1 MNIKKCTICGME
13 YEENE
18 KLNIDESSKIDVCES
33 CMDKLKVYGEE
44 RGSEKLKNLAKSMSS
59 NRLYRPHILK
69 KELDRYVIGQE
80 DTKKKIAV
88 EVCNH
93 YKRMNLD
100 SDMEMEAEIPKNN
113 ILLLGPSGSGK
124 TYILEVLSKILQ
136 VPLVI
141 GDATSLTENGY
152 VGKDVDTLLSQLIDM
167 ADGDIETAEKGII
180 YIDEIDKL
188 ANRGD
193 GESTKKV
200 GQSGVQASLLKII
213 DGMDYCFEKTGE
225 VINTR
230 NILFVCGGAFE
241 GMTDIIEKRICKK
254 SSIGFLKE
262 DTITKTEKSKLLHQV
277 TTDDLIEYGLITE
290 FIGRLHLVTTL
301 DELTEKDLEKILVEP
316 KNSIIK
322 QYETLFKLDGIKIK
336 FEKEVLSY
344 ISEVAKKKGTGARGL
359 KSVIS
364 DKLDNL
370 IYDISEK
377 EEYPNEIVIT
387 KDFFIK

>member
-1 MNIKKCTICGME
+1 MLKKCTICGME
-13 YEENE
+13 YEEN
-18 KLNIDESSKIDVCES
+18 LNIDESSVIDVCGN
-33 CMDKLKVYGEE
+33 CMDKLKIYGEE
-44 RGSEKLKNLAKSMSS
+44 RDSEKVKEVLSRNYL
-59 NRLYRPHILK
+59 RPHNLK
-69 KELDRYVIGQE
+69 KEMDKYVIGQDE
-80 DTKKKIAV
+80 VKKKIAV

-100 SDMEMEAEIPKNN
+100 TELDTELPKNN
-113 ILLLGPSGSGK
+113 MLLLGPSGSGK

-167 ADGDIETAEKGII
+167 ADGDIEEAEKGII

-188 ANRGD
+188 ANKNG
-193 GESTKKV
+193 GESAKKV
-200 GQSGVQASLLKII
+200 GEAGVQASLLKII

-241 GMTDIIEKRICKK
+241 GITDIIEKRTTKK
-254 SSIGFLKE
+254 NSIGFLKE
-262 DTITKTEKSKLLHQV
+262 DNVSKAEKSKLLHKV

-290 FIGRLHLVTTL
+290 FIGRLHLVATL
-301 DELTEKDLEKILVEP
+301 DELTEKDLEQILVEP

-387 KDFFIK
+387 KEFFLK